1 MCSSSLK
8 TVDVGEFT
16 AALLGQAKAWKTL
29 RWFYGGRT
37 FAKRRF
43 LLARRKQHFE
53 ETAVNRLIDESE
65 RGRDRPVVFAYGDG
79 QFAFSMKGCHG
90 GTPHAR
96 LRRLLALKRRV
107 VLVDEYLTTKR
118 CPKCRCEKHLSK
130 EEKKDP
136 SLYRSAYMV
145 QPLGVAQFTRQD
157 GAVMTKRVHGLSQCY
172 LCSTLWSRD
181 YASTL
186 NIGRVFVEQWQAGAR
201 PAYLCRPPKQCA
213 AASLDGSLHSLLGF
227 KTLQLSI

>member
-1 MCSSSLK
+1 MG
-8 TVDVGEFT
+8 T
-16 AALLGQAKAWKTL
+16 
-29 RWFYGGRT
+29 
-37 FAKRRF
+37 
-43 LLARRKQHFE
+43 RRKQHFE

-65 RGRDRPVVFAYGDG
+65 RGRDSPEVFAYGDG

-201 PAYLCRPPKQCA
+201 PAYLCRPPKQCV
-213 AASLDGSLHSLLGF
+213 AAS
-227 KTLQLSI
+227 